1 MYVENLKITTKR
13 KEINCVPCQIVYEG
27 KEQKKENYISPIK
40 TANKEGDRSKPKV
53 A

>member
-1 MYVENLKITTKR
+1 MYVENLKITDER

-27 KEQKKENYISPIK
+27 KEQKKENYNSPIK
-40 TANKEGDRSKPKV
+40 TVDKEGNRSKPKV